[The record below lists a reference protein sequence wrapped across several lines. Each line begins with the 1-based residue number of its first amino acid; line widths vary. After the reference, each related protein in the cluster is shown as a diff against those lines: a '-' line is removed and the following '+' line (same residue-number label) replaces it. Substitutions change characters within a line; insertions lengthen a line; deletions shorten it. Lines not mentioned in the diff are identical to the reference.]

1 MARPAHAVRPPAAP
15 GDARWWTFF
24 AVLGAVASSA
34 SLWVHYRLLHDPLY
48 TSFCDVSSTFSC
60 TEAYT
65 SAYGMTFGVPT
76 ALVGVVFFAAVLVL
90 IALCT
95 RSPQA
100 RAHLPGYLFAVS
112 TLGLAGVL
120 YYAYAS
126 FVVLG
131 AVCLLCVG
139 SYVATIGLFLTSG
152 AASKDP
158 MTSLPGRI
166 ASDLRRLV
174 STPAALAAAAAFALA
189 VVAAVVTFPM
199 PAASAATPT
208 TSAATAEPAV
218 AQAAALPAVS
228 GPALAELEKYLA
240 AQPREMVMVPG
251 EGAAVVI
258 VKFNDY
264 QCPPCGMTYREY
276 KPILEKWQKQAPGR
290 VKFVTKDYPLDPEC
304 NAQVP
309 NGMHQAAC
317 EAAVGVRLA
326 REKGKA
332 DAMEAWLFAN
342 QPSMT
347 PTSVR
352 EAARMI
358 GGVTDF
364 EARYPRTLELV
375 KGDIAQG
382 GQLKV
387 SGTPTFFMNGMRL
400 PGLRP
405 EFFDAAIAWELK
417 RVESSPRSGGPQDG
431 AAPSR

>member
-1 MARPAHAVRPPAAP
+1 M
-15 GDARWWTFF
+15 WTFF
-24 AVLGAVASSA
+24 AALGAAFSSA

-48 TSFCDVSSTFSC
+48 SSFCDVSSTVSC

-76 ALVGVVFFAAVLVL
+76 ALVGLVFFAAVLVL

-95 RSPQA
+95 RSAEA
-100 RAHLPGYLFAVS
+100 RGHLAGYVFAAS

-126 FVVLG
+126 FVVLK

-139 SYVATIGLFLTSG
+139 SYVATLGLFLTSG
-152 AASKDP
+152 AASKEP
-158 MTSLPGRI
+158 MSTFPGRL

-174 STPAALAAAAAFALA
+174 STPAALVAAVAFAAAAA
-189 VVAAVVTFPM
+189 AAVVTFPM
-199 PAASAATPT
+199 PVASAAAASAATAP
-208 TSAATAEPAV
+208 AAGDEAAA
-218 AQAAALPAVS
+218 AQAAAPATPGVS
-228 GPALAELEKYLA
+228 GPALTELERFLA

-276 KPILEKWQKQAPGR
+276 KPILEKWQKQAPGK

-332 DAMEAWLFAN
+332 EAMEAWLFAN

-358 GGVTDF
+358 GGVSDF
-364 EARYPRTLELV
+364 EARYAGTLELV
-375 KGDIAQG
+375 RGDIAQG

-417 RVESSPRSGGPQDG
+417 RVESSPRAGGPQD
-431 AAPSR
+431 AAPPSR